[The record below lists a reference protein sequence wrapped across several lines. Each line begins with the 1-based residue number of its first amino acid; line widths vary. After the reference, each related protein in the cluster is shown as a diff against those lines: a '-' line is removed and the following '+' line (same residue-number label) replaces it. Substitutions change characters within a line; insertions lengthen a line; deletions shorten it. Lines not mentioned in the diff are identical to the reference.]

1 MKKEFVIGV
10 DGGGTRTRAVLADL
24 NGKAIKEAEA
34 GPSSPRNL
42 GSREASRNIYE
53 AVSKIMPEEKN
64 VGKIIIGL
72 AAVSEQPDLKKEVLH
87 FLRENGLSEFL
98 LNRTRVISD
107 QLVAFRA
114 GTNSKEGV
122 VLIAGTGAVARG
134 WRGEKE
140 VKVNG
145 WGYLA
150 DEGSAYWVGRLALE
164 AIFKDI
170 DGRGKD
176 TKITEVAFDEI
187 GVKSRKILLDEIY
200 NSPPT
205 LFVPRFSVFCDEA
218 ASRGD
223 ETAVFILQRAGEEL
237 ALSALTVIR
246 ELNFEE
252 EKFPLVLVGG
262 MFKSRI
268 VLQKTKEMIEKN
280 VSRVEFLEPKEEVV
294 KGALRIALE
303 SYEKN

>member
-1 MKKEFVIGV
+1 MKEEFVIGI

-24 NGKAIKEAEA
+24 KGRVIKKAEA

-42 GSREASRNIYE
+42 GAREASRNIYE
-53 AVSKIMPEEKN
+53 AISSVIPEEKN

-72 AAVSEQPDLKKEVLH
+72 AAVSEQPDLKKEVLS
-87 FLRENGLSEFL
+87 FLQENGMSKFL
-98 LNRTRVISD
+98 LDRTRVISD

-134 WRGEKE
+134 WKGEKE

-176 TKITEVAFDEI
+176 TKITEIAFDEI

-218 ASRGD
+218 ASEGD
-223 ETAVFILQRAGEEL
+223 ETAILILQRAGEEL

-246 ELNFEE
+246 ELNLGK

-262 MFKSRI
+262 MFKSQV
-268 VLQKTKEMIEKN
+268 VLQKTKEVIEKN
-280 VSRVEFLEPKEEVV
+280 VKGVEFLEPKEEVV
-294 KGALRIALE
+294 EGAIRIALE
-303 SYEKN
+303 SYEKR